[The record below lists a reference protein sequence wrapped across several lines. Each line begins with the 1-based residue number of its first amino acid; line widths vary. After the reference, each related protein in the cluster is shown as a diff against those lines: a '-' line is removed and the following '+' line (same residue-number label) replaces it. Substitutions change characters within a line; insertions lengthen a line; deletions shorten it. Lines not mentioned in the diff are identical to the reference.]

1 MVLTPRVRKI
11 NHERIIPCVIPQTR
25 AWAWSEEV
33 GDEGDIVINAAIFAA
48 NLGLDPNNIKNIHR
62 IVGIV
67 RDLMTDLLEIPP
79 RPRDHHEVVADMI
92 ITDNSTG
99 KELYREV
106 KDHA

>member
-1 MVLTPRVRKI
+1 MSTTP
-11 NHERIIPCVIPQTR
+11 
-25 AWAWSEEV
+25 
-33 GDEGDIVINAAIFAA
+33 F
-48 NLGLDPNNIKNIHR
+48 
-62 IVGIV
+62 
-67 RDLMTDLLEIPP
+67 LLEIPP